1 MLGSCT
7 LKTPQYLHFQLSQEA
22 LHMLGKSLVMAQW
35 ALQQG
40 KWVWSGKNAFSFFP
54 AQHAMHAKG
63 FPLTPL
69 AFPLLCPQTAVGSK
83 TSYELIEMKQS
94 LCIAGGLRMLFANNM
109 TFWAETE
116 KLFLFL
122 TTSHLLRTYP
132 IMVLQETSSLFCPAA
147 DCYGFMVQK
156 LRDQYCISSYSLE
169 NRRNRKSPPP
179 PKCYMHMVI
188 KLSSSLKFAA
198 RTQYVCLFGKLVKIA
213 PWKCFFECLP
223 FSTVKLQNG
232 NTTAL
237 LNVLFVLG
245 VFPGIND

>member
-1 MLGSCT
+1 
-7 LKTPQYLHFQLSQEA
+7 
-22 LHMLGKSLVMAQW
+22 MAQW

-169 NRRNRKSPPP
+169 NRRNRKSAPPS
-179 PKCYMHMVI
+179 KMLYAHGHQIVI
-188 KLSSSLKFAA
+188 KFEICSQNTVCVLIWEAGQNSTLKMFFWMSAFFNSE
-198 RTQYVCLFGKLVKIA
+198 TSKWKHYCVTECFVCFRG
-213 PWKCFFECLP
+213 
-223 FSTVKLQNG
+223 
-232 NTTAL
+232 
-237 LNVLFVLG
+237 
-245 VFPGIND
+245 FPRN